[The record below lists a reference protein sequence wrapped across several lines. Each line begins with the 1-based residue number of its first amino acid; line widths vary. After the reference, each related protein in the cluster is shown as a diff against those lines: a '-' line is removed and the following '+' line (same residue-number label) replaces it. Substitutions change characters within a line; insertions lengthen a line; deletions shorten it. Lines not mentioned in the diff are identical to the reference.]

1 MEVPV
6 DHRKGNVRGNH
17 IDRVGLGTEA
27 MDGFYHR
34 QHGLS
39 SQNLPEQ
46 TLTTA
51 IEMLYDYHGRTQP
64 RRQSLEKL

>member
-1 MEVPV
+1 V
-6 DHRKGNVRGNH
+6 DGV
-17 IDRVGLGTEA
+17 
-27 MDGFYHR
+27 YHR

-51 IEMLYDYHGRTQP
+51 IGMLYDYHGRTQP
-64 RRQSLEKL
+64 GRQSLEKL